1 MPSRF
6 PAAFRP
12 PAFASWVILFPLGSC
27 AFLTV
32 GRPGGLIRTG
42 PQRGCH
48 VPHERDTTGVGAPF
62 IPRRRCPSGW
72 Q

>member
-1 MPSRF
+1 MTSRF
-6 PAAFRP
+6 PVAFQL
-12 PAFASWVILFPLGSC
+12 PAFASWAILFPLGNY

-32 GRPGGLIRTG
+32 GRPNGLFPPG
-42 PQRGCH
+42 PQRGFH

-62 IPRRRCPSGW
+62 TPRRRCPSGW